1 MYFSLSEVLL
11 LVLQIPVSLQ
21 NCVLISIVLVALHF
35 QAECSVLVHLSLIC
49 EVFNAISQDKSK
61 VFPGKPTGMSIVLGW
76 CGCCCSL
83 QVSCHT
89 YAIIKMVEEVI
100 LTSVYFMT

>member
-1 MYFSLSEVLL
+1 M
-11 LVLQIPVSLQ
+11 
-21 NCVLISIVLVALHF
+21 
-35 QAECSVLVHLSLIC
+35 ECSILIHLSLIC

-61 VFPGKPTGMSIVLGW
+61 AFPGKPIGMSIVLGW

-83 QVSCHT
+83 QVSYHI

-100 LTSVYFMT
+100 LTTVY